1 VPYRQRRRAGARL
14 VWSLLDADGPT
25 PVADP
30 SAWSR
35 WAAAKRVGC
44 VMATADDP
52 AAVSQPP
59 FPLERPTSASWREQA
74 LSKIAE
80 LRFVRDWMLRCLGD
94 ASVSDQAKQTIV
106 DHLQTATD
114 AAKGGSIWNPRNFV
128 AALTGSGVERVISQ
142 LDAVESE
149 LLRIAPSDYLRGEI
163 SSLLAHVQL
172 HLEPTDPR
180 RIRLETIAQRVVQDD
195 DEHSDPAVA
204 AGREERPSQ
213 RRTLRFR
220 AVRGARQ
227 GRPAESTAQAPEVS
241 KRGSPGPLSES
252 DRQAVISAVRAASSE
267 SRWKVSRLRSFRNVI
282 AVAALVLTVAA
293 VGMVVFAFRR
303 PADLP
308 VCFTPANV
316 VCTTSTSTVPPIP
329 DKDKTESAE
338 RQDALRQETADKVMR
353 EAASGWDVAVVEL
366 VGLVAAAIAAAA
378 AVRKVRGTS
387 TPYSLPVALAVLKLP
402 TGALT
407 ALLGL
412 LLMRGGF
419 VPGLSALDSSAQ
431 IIAWAL
437 VFGYSQQLLTRF
449 IDNQAQT
456 VLEGAGGNTES
467 LAAPTQ
473 GRSSRVD
480 GGSQTA

>member
-1 VPYRQRRRAGARL
+1 
-14 VWSLLDADGPT
+14 
-25 PVADP
+25 
-30 SAWSR
+30 
-35 WAAAKRVGC
+35 
-44 VMATADDP
+44 MATADDP

>member
-1 VPYRQRRRAGARL
+1 
-14 VWSLLDADGPT
+14 
-25 PVADP
+25 
-30 SAWSR
+30 
-35 WAAAKRVGC
+35 
-44 VMATADDP
+44 MATADDP

-180 RIRLETIAQRVVQDD
+180 RIRLETIAQRVVHDD

-282 AVAALVLTVAA
+282 AVAALVLTIAA

-378 AVRKVRGTS
+378 AMRKVRGTS